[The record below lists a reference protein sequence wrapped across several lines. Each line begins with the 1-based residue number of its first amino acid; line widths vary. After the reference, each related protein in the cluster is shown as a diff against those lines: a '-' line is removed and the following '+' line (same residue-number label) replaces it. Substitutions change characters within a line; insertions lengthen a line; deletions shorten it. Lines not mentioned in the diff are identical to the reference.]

1 MGIREDKEGN
11 IFIGT
16 NFGITVLSPCSS
28 RSHPASGLLNPCSSR
43 SHPASGLL
51 NLGFESYS
59 IEIYNSSTG
68 YPVKDVNGGSA
79 NGAMLIDSKGILW
92 VGCGASQIALV
103 RIDYN
108 AINRN
113 TKPPAVIIQNLKVN
127 NENIC
132 WYNLALNSP
141 ALQGGDKKATRDS
154 SGFSPLTKEDSLS
167 IAPTFRSGIK
177 DSSKNKQ
184 GFSPL
189 NEDSLALL
197 NEEVL
202 TFGKPLAQTLRD
214 TMRYKFGDI
223 KFDGITK
230 FYPLPVNLKL
240 PYNHN
245 NITIEFAAIEPARPY
260 LVKYQYILEGYD
272 DDWSPVTN
280 KTSAT
285 FGNIF
290 EGTYTF
296 KLKAC
301 SPDGVW
307 SEPIIYTFKVLPPWY
322 RTWWMYAVYALFLV
336 SCFWFLV
343 KWRERKL
350 KAAQLLLEKKVNEQT
365 HELSEKN
372 EELNQ
377 QNAEINA
384 QKDEITTQRDTVMEQ
399 KQELEKLSIVAS
411 ETENSVIICD
421 KDGVLE
427 WVNRGFERLYGLT
440 LEQFTAKHGKTIY
453 QTSSNPDFKEVVNEA
468 VKNNRSITY
477 NSQFTKE
484 TGKTLWLQTTLTP
497 IFDEDGNLKKL
508 IAIDSDITKIKEAE
522 EEIHKQKKHI
532 EEIHKDVTDSIN
544 YAKRIQTAILPE
556 RTLLKEHFTD
566 HFILFKPRNV
576 VSGDFYWWAEVT
588 NQLVIT
594 VADCTG
600 HGVPGA
606 FMSMLGISFLREIVR
621 KEYMTEPSRILH
633 KLRKEII
640 NALKQKNI
648 ESEQKDGMDISLC
661 SINTDTLEMQWAGA
675 NNPLYI
681 VRGEQNPQGLTKPEL
696 LQNLEGL
703 EEIKGD
709 KMPIAIYDK
718 MDKFTL
724 HEIPLKKG
732 DIIYL
737 TGDGFSDQFGGPK
750 GKKFMS
756 KNLKELLLKISAE
769 PMKTQHE
776 ILDKTITDWINGHGE
791 KYEQTDDITIMGIK
805 I

>member
-1 MGIREDKEGN
+1 MRQEESETGN
-11 IFIGT
+11 VDT
-16 NFGITVLSPCSS
+16 
-28 RSHPASGLLNPCSSR
+28 
-43 SHPASGLL
+43 
-51 NLGFESYS
+51 
-59 IEIYNSSTG
+59 
-68 YPVKDVNGGSA
+68 
-79 NGAMLIDSKGILW
+79 
-92 VGCGASQIALV
+92 
-103 RIDYN
+103 
-108 AINRN
+108 
-113 TKPPAVIIQNLKVN
+113 
-127 NENIC
+127 
-132 WYNLALNSP
+132 LALSHFH
-141 ALQGGDKKATRDS
+141 T
-154 SGFSPLTKEDSLS
+154 FTLS
-167 IAPTFRSGIK
+167 
-177 DSSKNKQ
+177 
-184 GFSPL
+184 
-189 NEDSLALL
+189 DSLALI
-197 NEEVL
+197 NEEIL
-202 TFGKPLAQTLRD
+202 TFGRTLSEAELD
-214 TMRYKFGDI
+214 TMRQKFGGI
-223 KFDGITK
+223 QFDGITR
-230 FYPLPVNLKL
+230 FYPLPENLVL
-240 PYNHN
+240 PYKHN
-245 NITIEFAAIEPARPY
+245 NITFEFAAIEPARPY
-260 LVKYQYILEGYD
+260 MVKYQYILEGYD
-272 DDWSPVTN
+272 KDWSPVTN
-280 KTSAT
+280 KTSAG
-285 FGNIF
+285 FGNIY

-301 SPDGVW
+301 NPDGVW
-307 SEPIIYTFKVLPPWY
+307 SKPITYIFKVLPPWW
-322 RTWWMYAVYALFLV
+322 RTWWMYAVYVLFLV
-336 SCFWFLV
+336 SCSWFLV

-350 KAAQLLLEKKVNEQT
+350 IREKTILEEKVKVRT
-365 HELSEKN
+365 AELQQAN
-372 EELNQ
+372 EE
-377 QNAEINA
+377 ITA
-384 QKDEITTQRDTVMEQ
+384 QKDEIITQRDQLETSNLKLETLNF
-399 KQELEKLSIVAS
+399 ELEKLSIVAS

-497 IFDEDGNLKKL
+497 IFYEDGNLKKL
-508 IAIDSDITKIKEAE
+508 VAIDSDITKIKEAE

-681 VRGEQNPQGLTKPEL
+681 IRSNPDLTTFEKL
-696 LQNLEGL
+696 SNL
-703 EEIKGD
+703 EEIKPD
-709 KMPIAIYDK
+709 RMPIGIYDR
-718 MDKFTL
+718 MDKFTT
-724 HEIPLKKG
+724 HEIKLNKG

-737 TGDGFSDQFGGPK
+737 TGDGYKDQIGGPNN
-750 GKKFMS
+750 KKFMS
-756 KNLKELLLKISAE
+756 KRLKELLLEISAK
-769 PMKTQHE
+769 PMEEQHE
-776 ILDKTITDWINGHGE
+776 ILNNTINDWMNSYE
-791 KYEQTDDITIMGIK
+791 VKYEQTDDITVMGIK
-805 I
+805 IS